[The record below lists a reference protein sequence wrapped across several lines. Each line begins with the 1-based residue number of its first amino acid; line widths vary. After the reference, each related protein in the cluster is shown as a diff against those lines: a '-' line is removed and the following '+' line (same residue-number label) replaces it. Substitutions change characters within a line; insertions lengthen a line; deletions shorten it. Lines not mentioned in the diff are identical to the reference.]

1 MCFEGEFAMKWK
13 LAAMFLGVSLALAAC
28 GGGGDKAGENN
39 GGSNGGGD
47 TAAAAEQIFKQNCA
61 SCHGQDLSGGVGPN
75 LQKVGS
81 KYSKDEIKNII
92 ANGRGAMPAGIIKG
106 EDADKVAEWLAAKK

>member
-1 MCFEGEFAMKWK
+1 MKWK
-13 LAAMFLGVSLALAAC
+13 LATMFLGVSLALAAC
-28 GGGGDKAGENN
+28 GGGGDNAGEKN

-92 ANGRGAMPAGIIKG
+92 VNGRGAMPAGIIKG

>member
-1 MCFEGEFAMKWK
+1 MKWK
-13 LAAMFLGVSLALAAC
+13 LATVFLGASLALAAC
-28 GGGGDKAGENN
+28 GGGDDNAGEQN
-39 GGSNGGGD
+39 GGNNGGGD
-47 TAAAAEQIFKQNCA
+47 TTAAAEQVYQQSCA

-81 KYSKDEIKNII
+81 KYSADEIKEVITK
-92 ANGRGAMPAGIIKG
+92 GRGSMPGGIIQG

>member
-1 MCFEGEFAMKWK
+1 MKWK

-28 GGGGDKAGENN
+28 GGGGDNAGEKN
-39 GGSNGGGD
+39 GGGNGGGD
-47 TAAAAEQIFKQNCA
+47 TAASAEQIYKQNCA

-81 KYSKDEIKNII
+81 KYSKEQIKEII

-106 EDADKVAEWLAAKK
+106 EDADKVAEWLASKK

>member
-1 MCFEGEFAMKWK
+1 MKWK
-13 LAAMFLGVSLALAAC
+13 VAAMFRGVSLALAAC
-28 GGGGDKAGENN
+28 GGGGDNAGNNN
-39 GGSNGGGD
+39 GNNGGGD
-47 TAAAAEQIFKQNCA
+47 TAASAEQIYKQNCA

-81 KYSKDEIKNII
+81 KYSKEQIKEII

-106 EDADKVAEWLAAKK
+106 EDADKVAEWLASKK

>member
-1 MCFEGEFAMKWK
+1 MKWK

-28 GGGGDKAGENN
+28 GGGGDNAGEKN

>member
-1 MCFEGEFAMKWK
+1 MKWK

-28 GGGGDKAGENN
+28 GGGGDNAGNNN
-39 GGSNGGGD
+39 GNNGGGD
-47 TAAAAEQIFKQNCA
+47 TAASAEQIYKQNCA

-81 KYSKDEIKNII
+81 KYSKDQIKDII

>member
-1 MCFEGEFAMKWK
+1 MKWK
-13 LAAMFLGVSLALAAC
+13 LAALFLGASLALAAC
-28 GGGGDKAGENN
+28 GGGDDNAGDQN
-39 GGSNGGGD
+39 GGNNNGGGD
-47 TAAAAEQIFKQNCA
+47 TVAAAEQIYQQNCA

-81 KYSKDEIKNII
+81 KYSADEIKDVI

-106 EDADKVAEWLAAKK
+106 EDADKVAEWLASKK

>member
-1 MCFEGEFAMKWK
+1 MKWK

-28 GGGGDKAGENN
+28 GGGGDNAGEKN

-92 ANGRGAMPAGIIKG
+92 TNGRGAMPAGIIKG

>member
-1 MCFEGEFAMKWK
+1 MKWK

-28 GGGGDKAGENN
+28 GGGRDNAGNNN
-39 GGSNGGGD
+39 GNNGGGD
-47 TAAAAEQIFKQNCA
+47 TAASAEQIFKQNCA

-81 KYSKDEIKNII
+81 KYSKEQIKEIIV
-92 ANGRGAMPAGIIKG
+92 NGRGAMPAGIIKG
-106 EDADKVAEWLAAKK
+106 EDADKVAEWLASKK

>member
-1 MCFEGEFAMKWK
+1 MKWK

-28 GGGGDKAGENN
+28 GGGGDNAGEKND
-39 GGSNGGGD
+39 GSNGGGD

-81 KYSKDEIKNII
+81 KYSKDQIKDII

>member
-1 MCFEGEFAMKWK
+1 MKWK

-28 GGGGDKAGENN
+28 GGGGDNAGEKN

-106 EDADKVAEWLAAKK
+106 EDADKVAEWLASKK

>member
-1 MCFEGEFAMKWK
+1 MKWK
-13 LAAMFLGVSLALAAC
+13 LSAMFLGVSLALAAC
-28 GGGGDKAGENN
+28 GGGGDNAGEKN

-106 EDADKVAEWLAAKK
+106 EDADKVAEWLASKK

>member
-1 MCFEGEFAMKWK
+1 MKWK

-28 GGGGDKAGENN
+28 GGGGDNAGNNN
-39 GGSNGGGD
+39 GNNGGGD
-47 TAAAAEQIFKQNCA
+47 TAASAEQIFKQNCA

>member
-1 MCFEGEFAMKWK
+1 MKWK

-28 GGGGDKAGENN
+28 GGGGDNAGEKND
-39 GGSNGGGD
+39 GSNGGGD

>member
-1 MCFEGEFAMKWK
+1 MKWK

-28 GGGGDKAGENN
+28 GGGGDNAGNNN
-39 GGSNGGGD
+39 GNNGGGD
-47 TAAAAEQIFKQNCA
+47 TAASAEQIFKQNCA

-92 ANGRGAMPAGIIKG
+92 ANGRGTMPAGIIKG

>member
-1 MCFEGEFAMKWK
+1 MKWK

-28 GGGGDKAGENN
+28 GGGGDNAGNNN
-39 GGSNGGGD
+39 GNNGGGD
-47 TAAAAEQIFKQNCA
+47 TAASAEQIFKQNCA

-81 KYSKDEIKNII
+81 KYSKEQIKEIIV
-92 ANGRGAMPAGIIKG
+92 NGRGAMPAGIIKG
-106 EDADKVAEWLAAKK
+106 EDADKVAEWLASKK

>member
-1 MCFEGEFAMKWK
+1 MKWK

-28 GGGGDKAGENN
+28 GGGGDNAGNNN
-39 GGSNGGGD
+39 GNNGGGD
-47 TAAAAEQIFKQNCA
+47 TAASAEQIYKQNCA

-81 KYSKDEIKNII
+81 KYSKEQIKEIIV
-92 ANGRGAMPAGIIKG
+92 NGRGAMPAGIIKG
-106 EDADKVAEWLAAKK
+106 EDADKVAEWLASKK

>member
-1 MCFEGEFAMKWK
+1 MKWK

-28 GGGGDKAGENN
+28 GGGGDNAGNNN
-39 GGSNGGGD
+39 GNNGGGD
-47 TAAAAEQIFKQNCA
+47 TAASAEQIFKQNCA

-81 KYSKDEIKNII
+81 KYSKEQIKEII

-106 EDADKVAEWLAAKK
+106 EDADKVAEWLASKK

>member
-1 MCFEGEFAMKWK
+1 MKWK
-13 LAAMFLGVSLALAAC
+13 LAALFLGASLALAAC
-28 GGGGDKAGENN
+28 GGGDDNAGDQN
-39 GGSNGGGD
+39 GGNNNGGGD
-47 TAAAAEQIFKQNCA
+47 TVAAAEQIYQQNCA

-81 KYSKDEIKNII
+81 KYSTDEIKDVIV
-92 ANGRGAMPAGIIKG
+92 NGRGAMPAGIIKG

>member
-1 MCFEGEFAMKWK
+1 MKWK

-28 GGGGDKAGENN
+28 GGDGDNAGEKN

>member
-1 MCFEGEFAMKWK
+1 MKWK

-28 GGGGDKAGENN
+28 GGGGDNAGGKND
-39 GGSNGGGD
+39 GSNGGGD

-81 KYSKDEIKNII
+81 KYSKDQIKDII

>member
-1 MCFEGEFAMKWK
+1 MKWK

-28 GGGGDKAGENN
+28 GGGGDNAGGKN

-106 EDADKVAEWLAAKK
+106 EDADKVAEWLASKK

>member
-1 MCFEGEFAMKWK
+1 MKWK
-13 LAAMFLGVSLALAAC
+13 LATLFLGASLALAAC
-28 GGGGDKAGENN
+28 GGGNDNAGGQN
-39 GGSNGGGD
+39 GGNAGGGGD
-47 TAAAAEQIFKQNCA
+47 TAAAAEQIFQQNCA

-81 KYSKDEIKNII
+81 KYSADEIKDII
-92 ANGRGAMPAGIIKG
+92 ANGRGAMPGGIIKG

>member
-1 MCFEGEFAMKWK
+1 MKWK

>member
-1 MCFEGEFAMKWK
+1 MEISDDVPWRFAR
-13 LAAMFLGVSLALAAC
+13 AC
-28 GGGGDKAGENN
+28 RVRRWRGQCRGKN

-81 KYSKDEIKNII
+81 KYSKDQIKDII

>member
-1 MCFEGEFAMKWK
+1 MKWK

-28 GGGGDKAGENN
+28 GGGGDNAGNNN
-39 GGSNGGGD
+39 GNNGGGD
-47 TAAAAEQIFKQNCA
+47 TAASAEQIYKQNCA

-81 KYSKDEIKNII
+81 KYSKEQIKEII

-106 EDADKVAEWLAAKK
+106 EDADKVAEWLASKK

>member
-1 MCFEGEFAMKWK
+1 MKWK

-28 GGGGDKAGENN
+28 GGGGDNAGNNN
-39 GGSNGGGD
+39 GNNGGGD
-47 TAAAAEQIFKQNCA
+47 TAASAEQIFKQNCA

-81 KYSKDEIKNII
+81 KYSKDQIKDII

>member
-1 MCFEGEFAMKWK
+1 MKWK

-28 GGGGDKAGENN
+28 GGGGDNAGNNN
-39 GGSNGGGD
+39 GDNGGGD
-47 TAAAAEQIFKQNCA
+47 TAASAEQIYKQNCA

-81 KYSKDEIKNII
+81 KYSKEQIKEII

-106 EDADKVAEWLAAKK
+106 EDADKVAEWLASKK

>member
-1 MCFEGEFAMKWK
+1 MKWK

-28 GGGGDKAGENN
+28 GGGGDNAGNNN
-39 GGSNGGGD
+39 GNNGGGD
-47 TAAAAEQIFKQNCA
+47 TAASAEQIYKQNCA

-81 KYSKDEIKNII
+81 KYSKEQIKEIIVK
-92 ANGRGAMPAGIIKG
+92 GRGAMPAGIIKG
-106 EDADKVAEWLAAKK
+106 EDADKVAEWLASKK